1 MGTFHRFLYRLVVY
15 TEYNLYTFSRCFYFF
30 YAAMPKGVRHHGEC
44 RPRRRRRRKRGA
56 SRLLLDSKRDVRV
69 CVCTLNRARYPVKRA
84 ESRRP
89 CAKCQCAPHNTLDSY
104 MRLSFSSPFH
114 IQTLPPT
121 SLPPFDII
129 YEFLF
134 SSSSEQPVVYYN
146 YTHTHLL
153 ECGVL

>member
-69 CVCTLNRARYPVKRA
+69 CVCVRWIGLVIPSKEQRVGDRVPSASVPLTTHSTAIWGSPFLLLFIYKL
-84 ESRRP
+84 SRRLLFLLLILFMNFFL
-89 CAKCQCAPHNTLDSY
+89 AAAASNQLY
-104 MRLSFSSPFH
+104 
-114 IQTLPPT
+114 
-121 SLPPFDII
+121 II
-129 YEFLF
+129 T
-134 SSSSEQPVVYYN
+134 
-146 YTHTHLL
+146 THTHIY
-153 ECGVL
+153 